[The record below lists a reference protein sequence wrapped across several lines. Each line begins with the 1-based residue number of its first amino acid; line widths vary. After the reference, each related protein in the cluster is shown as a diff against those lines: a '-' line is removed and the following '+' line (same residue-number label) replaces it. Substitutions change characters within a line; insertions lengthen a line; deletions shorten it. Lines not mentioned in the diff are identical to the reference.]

1 MTCSK
6 SRIPAAFV
14 CLAAMAM
21 LCLSAGLRAE
31 EQTKPRQPQVV
42 PPAKG
47 QEVPGAQQPM
57 PKPGAMNPNPPQVK
71 VPGQEIPEPTVKLKE
86 GEVPAVKFDTPTY
99 DFGRVRSGQEI
110 THDFW
115 FSNTGTGPLELLKVR
130 PSCGCTTAGE
140 HDKIVQPGQS
150 GKIPI
155 RLNTGHAS
163 GPIHKTIM
171 INTNA
176 AGEGA
181 AVTLH
186 IQGEVWQ
193 PIQATPASASF
204 GRLTTDTAASASMER
219 KLTVVN
225 NTDEKIKITK
235 AVSSNPSFKA
245 DISEIE
251 EGKKFELTVAVVP
264 PLSTGPV
271 TGNIELTT
279 TMQDNQKMLIPV
291 NAYVTADVDVTPN
304 QLTLTPNR
312 NGTVQRQFFIRNNTV
327 NPVKISEQT
336 ASNEKL
342 QLNIVETQPVGKAY
356 RLTVDIPQDYVV
368 SEGGDKIT
376 LKTDNPNVPNLI
388 IPINQVPPMGDVTKQ
403 FGMEAGKN
411 PGMMNQPP
419 AQAGQDHA
427 GHDHAGH
434 NHGAT
439 TPQPAQ
445 PQPAQ
450 PQPAQPANGA
460 GK

>member
-1 MTCSK
+1 MTRSISTK
-6 SRIPAAFV
+6 LYASV
-14 CLAAMAM
+14 CVAAMGL

-31 EQTKPRQPQVV
+31 EQTKPQKHQHQHQH

-47 QEVPGAQQPM
+47 QEVPGAKQPM

-86 GEVPAVKFDTPTY
+86 GEIPAIKFDTPTY

-115 FSNTGTGPLELLKVR
+115 FSNTGTGPLEVLKVR
-130 PSCGCTTAGE
+130 PSCGCTTASE
-140 HDKIVQPGQS
+140 YDKIVQPGQS

-176 AGEGA
+176 PSEGA

-235 AVSSNPSFKA
+235 VSSTNPSFKA
-245 DISEIE
+245 DVSELE

-279 TMQDNQKMLIPV
+279 TMTDNQKMLIPV

-304 QLTLTPNR
+304 QLTLTANR
-312 NGTVQRQFFIRNNTV
+312 NGSVQRQFFIRNNTV
-327 NPVKISEQT
+327 NPVKITEQT

-342 QLNIVETQPVGKAY
+342 QLNVVETQPVGKAY

-368 SEGGDKIT
+368 AEGGDKII
-376 LKTDNPNVPNLI
+376 LKTDNPNVPELTV
-388 IPINQVPPMGDVTKQ
+388 PINQAPVMADVTRQ
-403 FGMEAGKN
+403 FGMQ
-411 PGMMNQPP
+411 PGQQPGVLKQTGGTTPPKPATPETAQPP
-419 AQAGQDHA
+419 ANPAG
-427 GHDHAGH
+427 
-434 NHGAT
+434 
-439 TPQPAQ
+439 
-445 PQPAQ
+445 
-450 PQPAQPANGA
+450 GA
-460 GK
+460 GN